1 MNGQNSD
8 RGRRRKGSDEMPIA
22 VRERLRDRRT
32 LPNNTDAEASVL
44 GGIILK
50 NEALAL
56 LPDVETED
64 FYHLPHRVVW
74 EAMRNLE
81 ARQEKIDVVT
91 LEAEIER
98 RGKLEALGGIGFL
111 GELALRV
118 PTVDNIE
125 AYGKIVKGHAITR
138 SAILVLGQLM
148 DEALTG
154 LSEGDQLLHDISTAL
169 ITIRSNN
176 ETPILTMAQL
186 IAEEAQRVQHDVDAR
201 LSGKSVF
208 TGVPTGI
215 TSLDDI
221 VGGHPIGIMSLYI
234 GRPGMGKSTISMQFA
249 AASSEIADQDT
260 LIASYEDSGQSFGQ
274 RGLAQSTGFATDLI
288 RSRRLTAADMIEI
301 LAARFAGRSEC
312 FLKSSGMT
320 VEALARRVRRE
331 NLRRKIGGR
340 KPLKQLIVDYIQKMP
355 MPEWARSRDDGI
367 SYISTGLCNLAVA
380 EEMAVVAMCQLNREV
395 EKRDDHRPRLSDI
408 RDSGSLE
415 QDGKLICG
423 LYHPYSYNQQNNP
436 DHELHLLVL
445 KNHQGENYGDIS
457 LYWDRKTHAVFN
469 TQLDYHRARIARTQ

>member
-1 MNGQNSD
+1 MGQNSD
-8 RGRRRKGSDEMPIA
+8 RGRRRKGSDEMPQ
-22 VRERLRDRRT
+22 VLREKLRDRRV
-32 LPNNTDAEASVL
+32 LPHNLDAEASIL
-44 GGIILK
+44 GGVILK

-64 FYHLPHRVVW
+64 FYHHQHKVVW
-74 EAMRNLE
+74 EAIRNIE
-81 ARQEKIDVVT
+81 ARQGRIDVVT
-91 LEAEIER
+91 LENEIEA
-98 RGKLEALGGIGFL
+98 RGKLEAIGGIGFL

-125 AYGKIVKGHAITR
+125 EYGKIVRGHAITR
-138 SAILVLGQLM
+138 SAILVLSQLM
-148 DEALTG
+148 EEALTG

-176 ETPILTMAQL
+176 ETPILSMAQL
-186 IAEEAQRVQHDVDAR
+186 IAEEAQRVQRDVEQR
-201 LSGKSVF
+201 LSGKMVF
-208 TGVPTGI
+208 TGVPTGV

-221 VGGHPIGIMSLYI
+221 VGGHPLGLMALYI

-249 AASSEIADQDT
+249 AASSEIADQDS

-288 RSRRLTAADMIEI
+288 RARRLSAADMVEI
-301 LAARFAGRSEC
+301 LAARFAGRTEC

-367 SYISTGLCNLAVA
+367 SYISTSLCNLAVA

-423 LYHPYSYNQQNNP
+423 LYHPYSYDQQKHPEN
-436 DHELHLLVL
+436 ELHLLVL
-445 KNHQGENYGDIS
+445 KNHQGENYGDIE

-469 TQLDYHRARIARTQ
+469 TQLDYHQARVRRAGQ